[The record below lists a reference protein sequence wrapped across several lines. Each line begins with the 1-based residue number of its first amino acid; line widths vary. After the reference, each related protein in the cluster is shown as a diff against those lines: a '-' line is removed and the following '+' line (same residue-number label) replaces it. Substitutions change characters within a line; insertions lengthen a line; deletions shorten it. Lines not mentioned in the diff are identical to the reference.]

1 MLRRYRASS
10 SYLPLAAIG
19 PNAAALRRYRASSS
33 YLPECL
39 RHYRTYVLRRYRASS
54 SYLPLAAIGPNAAA
68 LRRYRAKSSYLP
80 SIQQEDA
87 RFALRRYRSSSSYLP
102 GYVPLERSICFG
114 GTALL
119 AVTYLELISAGVR
132 EGFVGSAL
140 RAATCPSILARFSP
154 ASFVG
159 IAFLALASRCQENQ
173 KALVGPEK
181 KTRQA
186 SPYPPLAFVESCA
199 S

>member
-1 MLRRYRASS
+1 MPILRLRRHRASS
-10 SYLPLAAIG
+10 SYLPHILSVQGQI
-19 PNAAALRRYRASSS
+19 
-33 YLPECL
+33 
-39 RHYRTYVLRRYRASS
+39 VLRRYRASS
-54 SYLPLAAIGPNAAA
+54 SYLPQTSREELRERLRRYRTTSSYLPAVCECELVFG
-68 LRRYRAKSSYLP
+68 LRRYRA
-80 SIQQEDA
+80 
-87 RFALRRYRSSSSYLP
+87 SSSYLP

-186 SPYPPLAFVESCA
+186 SPYPTLAFAESCA

>member
-1 MLRRYRASS
+1 MPHILSVQGQ
-10 SYLPLAAIG
+10 I
-19 PNAAALRRYRASSS
+19 
-33 YLPECL
+33 
-39 RHYRTYVLRRYRASS
+39 VLRRYRASS
-54 SYLPLAAIGPNAAA
+54 SYLPQTSREELRERLRRYRTTSSYLPAVCECELVFG
-68 LRRYRAKSSYLP
+68 LRRYRASSSYLP

-87 RFALRRYRSSSSYLP
+87 RFALRRYRASSSYLP

-186 SPYPPLAFVESCA
+186 SPYPTLAFAESCA